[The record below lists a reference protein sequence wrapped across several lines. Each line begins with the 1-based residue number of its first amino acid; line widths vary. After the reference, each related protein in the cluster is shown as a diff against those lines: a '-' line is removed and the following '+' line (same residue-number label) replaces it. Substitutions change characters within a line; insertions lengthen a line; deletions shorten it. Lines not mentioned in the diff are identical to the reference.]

1 MANPRRSG
9 SLESV
14 GSQRRDQFV
23 NFEQR
28 RDRDMGHTYNE
39 RALFVH
45 SEHTDQ
51 HHASHNSHD
60 EEEYNFKRKVDR
72 LRRRLHRKAW
82 IKEGRTPTLSQSSGS
97 EDNKSY

>member
-39 RALFVH
+39 RAPSVH
-45 SEHTDQ
+45 SEHTGQ

-60 EEEYNFKRKVDR
+60 EEVYNFKRKVDR
-72 LRRRLHRKAW
+72 LR
-82 IKEGRTPTLSQSSGS
+82 
-97 EDNKSY
+97 